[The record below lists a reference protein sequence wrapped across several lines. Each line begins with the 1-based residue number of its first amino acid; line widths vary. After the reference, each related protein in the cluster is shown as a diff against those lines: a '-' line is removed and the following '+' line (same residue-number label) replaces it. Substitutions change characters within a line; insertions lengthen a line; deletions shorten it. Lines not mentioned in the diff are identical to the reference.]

1 MLIRVRSRDINLNQ
15 ETIPVFHSECITPA
29 VHDAQQRCFI
39 RAPSDLRMRTFRQP
53 ARNPSSGCSHRKP
66 AERLVEECV
75 AQLGIR
81 LLEPANQMQ
90 KEFYTSKALEGH
102 E

>member
-1 MLIRVRSRDINLNQ
+1 MLIRARSRDINLNQ
-15 ETIPVFHSECITPA
+15 ETIPVFHSECIVPA
-29 VHDAQQRCFI
+29 AHDAQQRRFI
-39 RAPSDLRMRTFRQP
+39 CAPSDLRMRTVRQP
-53 ARNPSSGCSHRKP
+53 ARNASSGWLYRKP
-66 AERLVEECV
+66 AERLVEQCV

-90 KEFYTSKALEGH
+90 EEYYTSRALEDH